1 MGLNIVLY
9 EPEIPQN
16 TCNIMRTC
24 AGTDTVLHLIEPLG
38 FIVDEEHLKRS
49 CANYYQHVKYFIYKN
64 WEEFK
69 EKNPGE
75 YVYLTRYGFKSPD
88 QYYFSKMDTNYYLVL
103 GKESSGIPKEILK
116 DNLENCIRIPTNDKI
131 RSLNL
136 SNCVNVILFEAL
148 RQRNYEDLSRTEPDS
163 LKGHDFLLK

>member
-1 MGLNIVLY
+1 
-9 EPEIPQN
+9 
-16 TCNIMRTC
+16 
-24 AGTDTVLHLIEPLG
+24 
-38 FIVDEEHLKRS
+38 
-49 CANYYQHVKYFIYKN
+49 
-64 WEEFK
+64 
-69 EKNPGE
+69 
-75 YVYLTRYGFKSPD
+75 
-88 QYYFSKMDTNYYLVL
+88 MDTDYYLVL

-136 SNCVNVILFEAL
+136 SNCANVILFEAL